1 MNSRFNRQSNF
12 DRNFNLMGRLFWV
25 MFAVAAMLIVGQFA
39 LMGWAG
45 YQLVTDPEG
54 TANFVGTIVGE
65 AVRPVA
71 DAIKGE

>member
-1 MNSRFNRQSNF
+1 MRSRFNRQSDF
-12 DRNFNLMGRLFWV
+12 DRKFNLMGRLFWV
-25 MFAVAAMLIVGQFA
+25 FFAVVLTLIVGQFA

-71 DAIKGE
+71 DAVRGE